1 MIAKSGQVNFC
12 SDLQLMRQGAGERF
26 KAADADSNEGVSRK
40 EFGDFIEQAGV
51 DAKIANKIFD
61 RLDLDDDGQ
70 ISQNEQQDVMRLVEQ
85 RLGGLKSREAVSK
98 EGFDEVKS
106 LIASLQNESSVSDKN
121 QRLQDAVQKIRSAGY
136 DESIDSDSALVT
148 NGKSPQIDTHA

>member
-1 MIAKSGQVNFC
+1 
-12 SDLQLMRQGAGERF
+12 
-26 KAADADSNEGVSRK
+26 
-40 EFGDFIEQAGV
+40 
-51 DAKIANKIFD
+51 
-61 RLDLDDDGQ
+61 
-70 ISQNEQQDVMRLVEQ
+70 
-85 RLGGLKSREAVSK
+85 KSREAVSK

>member
-1 MIAKSGQVNFC
+1 MIGKSGQVNFG
-12 SDLQLMRQGAGERF
+12 SDLQLMRQAAGERF

-40 EFGDFIEQAGV
+40 EFGDFIEQAGG

-70 ISQNEQQDVMRLVEQ
+70 ISQNEQHDVMRLVEQ

-106 LIASLQNESSVSDKN
+106 LIASLQNESSVSDIN

>member
-1 MIAKSGQVNFC
+1 MIGKSGQVNFG

-121 QRLQDAVQKIRSAGY
+121 
-136 DESIDSDSALVT
+136 
-148 NGKSPQIDTHA
+148 

>member
-1 MIAKSGQVNFC
+1 MIGKSGQVNFG

-136 DESIDSDSALVT
+136 VESIASDSALVT

>member
-1 MIAKSGQVNFC
+1 MIGNSGQVNFG

-98 EGFDEVKS
+98 EGFDEVES

-121 QRLQDAVQKIRSAGY
+121 QRLQDAVQKIRSAVY

-148 NGKSPQIDTHA
+148 NGKSLQIDTHA

>member
-1 MIAKSGQVNFC
+1 MIGKSGQVNFG

-106 LIASLQNESSVSDKN
+106 LIASLQNESSVSGKN

-136 DESIDSDSALVT
+136 DESIASDSALVT

>member
-1 MIAKSGQVNFC
+1 MIGKSGQVNFG

-98 EGFDEVKS
+98 VGFDEVKS

>member
-1 MIAKSGQVNFC
+1 MIGKSGQVNFG

-121 QRLQDAVQKIRSAGY
+121 PRLQDAVQKIRSAGY
-136 DESIDSDSALVT
+136 DDSIASDSALVT

>member
-1 MIAKSGQVNFC
+1 MIGKSGQVNFG
-12 SDLQLMRQGAGERF
+12 SDLKLMRQGAGERF

-40 EFGDFIEQAGV
+40 EFDDFIEQAGV

-98 EGFDEVKS
+98 VGFDEVKS

>member
-1 MIAKSGQVNFC
+1 MIGKSGQVNFG

-40 EFGDFIEQAGV
+40 EFSDFIAQAGV
-51 DAKIANKIFD
+51 DTKIANKIFD

-98 EGFDEVKS
+98 EWFDEVKS
-106 LIASLQNESSVSDKN
+106 LIASLQTESSVSDKN

-136 DESIDSDSALVT
+136 DESIASDSALVT

>member
-1 MIAKSGQVNFC
+1 MIGKSGQVNFG

-85 RLGGLKSREAVSK
+85 RLGGLKSREAASK

-121 QRLQDAVQKIRSAGY
+121 QRLQDAVQKICSAGY

>member
-1 MIAKSGQVNFC
+1 MIGKSGQVNFG

-70 ISQNEQQDVMRLVEQ
+70 ISKNEQQDVMRLVEQ

-106 LIASLQNESSVSDKN
+106 LIASLQNESSASDKN